1 LVSAQNRRR
10 LYRTNIPGITQPKDK
25 GILLKDIL
33 EENVDSKYD
42 FSQERWDRIVK

>member
-10 LYRTNIPGITQPKDK
+10 LYRTNIPGITQPEDK

-33 EENVDSKYD
+33 EENVDG
-42 FSQERWDRIVK
+42 